1 MQMPLLLSSTPNFR
15 NMSSNIEDMRELMN
29 IKDYI
34 FDRDYGNLR
43 IDNMRFSDLINRIQL
58 NYFHGAMY
66 SYGKEIRPT
75 TEMPKDDPEMLYMPI
90 KKNNH
95 EFADNGAYIRG
106 CIRIS
111 KK

>member
-1 MQMPLLLSSTPNFR
+1 
-15 NMSSNIEDMRELMN
+15 
-29 IKDYI
+29 
-34 FDRDYGNLR
+34 
-43 IDNMRFSDLINRIQL
+43 
-58 NYFHGAMY
+58 MY